1 MKEYRIKRH
10 RLQTVHSTNSF
21 LRELNGGDASFD
33 MELATTEFQ
42 TAGRGQKGN
51 SWESEK
57 SKNLLFSILLHPV
70 YVQPSK
76 QFCISE
82 AIALAVVKSLK
93 EIVAEESVAKDFSV
107 KWPNDIY
114 WKNKKIAGIL
124 IENELFNYG
133 SMTSTPKNIRFFRD
147 ETVGVGININQQ
159 IFLSDAPNP
168 VSLYNILGVNTNVE
182 EVLDA
187 IIKQFVANV
196 SMIENGQTA
205 LLHKEYMDSLFR
217 RRGIYPYRDADS
229 EFMATIKDVR
239 EDGRLILI
247 DSDDKE
253 RIYEFKEVAIVL

>member
-1 MKEYRIKRH
+1 MKEYKIKRH

-51 SWESEK
+51 SWESEQ

-93 EIVAEESVAKDFSV
+93 EIVADELVAKDFSV

-124 IENELFNYG
+124 IENELFG
-133 SMTSTPKNIRFFRD
+133 STIRD
-147 ETVGVGININQQ
+147 CIVGVGININQQ

-217 RRGIYPYRDADS
+217 RKGIYPYRDADS

-247 DSDDKE
+247 DSNDKE

>member
-1 MKEYRIKRH
+1 MKEYKIKRH

-93 EIVAEESVAKDFSV
+93 EIVADELVAKDFLV

-124 IENELFNYG
+124 IENELFG
-133 SMTSTPKNIRFFRD
+133 STIRD
-147 ETVGVGININQQ
+147 CIVGVGININQQ
-159 IFLSDAPNP
+159 NFISDAPNP

-205 LLHKEYMDSLFR
+205 LLHNEYMDSLFR
-217 RRGIYPYRDADS
+217 RKGIYPYRDADS

-239 EDGRLILI
+239 EDGRLILT

>member
-1 MKEYRIKRH
+1 MKEYKIKRH

-51 SWESEK
+51 SWESEQ

-93 EIVAEESVAKDFSV
+93 EIVAEESVAKDFTV

-124 IENELFNYG
+124 IENELFG
-133 SMTSTPKNIRFFRD
+133 STIRD
-147 ETVGVGININQQ
+147 CIVGVGININQQ

-182 EVLDA
+182 EMLDA

-205 LLHKEYMDSLFR
+205 LLHNEYMDSLFR
-217 RRGIYPYRDADS
+217 RKGIYPYRDADS

-239 EDGRLILI
+239 EDGRLILV

>member
-1 MKEYRIKRH
+1 MKEYKIKRH

-93 EIVAEESVAKDFSV
+93 EIVADELVAKDFSV

-124 IENELFNYG
+124 IENELFG
-133 SMTSTPKNIRFFRD
+133 STIRD
-147 ETVGVGININQQ
+147 CIVGVGINLNQQ
-159 IFLSDAPNP
+159 NFISDAPNP

-182 EVLDA
+182 ELLDT

-205 LLHKEYMDSLFR
+205 LLHNEYMDSLFR
-217 RRGIYPYRDADS
+217 RKGIYPYRDADS

-239 EDGRLILI
+239 EDGRLILT

>member
-1 MKEYRIKRH
+1 MKEYKIKRH

-93 EIVAEESVAKDFSV
+93 EIVAEESVAKDFTV

-124 IENELFNYG
+124 IENELFG
-133 SMTSTPKNIRFFRD
+133 STIRD
-147 ETVGVGININQQ
+147 CIVGVGININQQ
-159 IFLSDAPNP
+159 MFLSDAPNP

-217 RRGIYPYRDADS
+217 RKGIYPYRDADS

-239 EDGRLILI
+239 EDGRLILT

>member
-1 MKEYRIKRH
+1 MKEYKIKRH

-93 EIVAEESVAKDFSV
+93 EIVADELVAKDFSV

-124 IENELFNYG
+124 IENELFG
-133 SMTSTPKNIRFFRD
+133 STIRD
-147 ETVGVGININQQ
+147 CIVGVGININQQ
-159 IFLSDAPNP
+159 NFISDAPNP

-182 EVLDA
+182 ELLDA

-205 LLHKEYMDSLFR
+205 LLHNEYMDSLFR
-217 RRGIYPYRDADS
+217 RKGIYPYRDADS

-239 EDGRLILI
+239 EDGRLILT

>member
-1 MKEYRIKRH
+1 MKEYKIKRH

-93 EIVAEESVAKDFSV
+93 EIVADELVAKDFSV

-124 IENELFNYG
+124 IENELFG
-133 SMTSTPKNIRFFRD
+133 STIRD
-147 ETVGVGININQQ
+147 CIVGVGININQQ
-159 IFLSDAPNP
+159 NFISDAPNP

-205 LLHKEYMDSLFR
+205 LLHSEYMDSLFR
-217 RRGIYPYRDADS
+217 RKGIYPYRDADS

-239 EDGRLILI
+239 EDGRLILT

>member
-1 MKEYRIKRH
+1 MKEYKIKRH

-93 EIVAEESVAKDFSV
+93 EIVADELVAKDFSV

-124 IENELFNYG
+124 IENELFG
-133 SMTSTPKNIRFFRD
+133 STIRD
-147 ETVGVGININQQ
+147 CIVGVGININQQ
-159 IFLSDAPNP
+159 NFISDAPNP

-182 EVLDA
+182 EVLDT

-205 LLHKEYMDSLFR
+205 LLHNEYMDSLFR
-217 RRGIYPYRDADS
+217 RNGIYPYRDADS

-239 EDGRLILI
+239 EDGRLILT

>member
-1 MKEYRIKRH
+1 MKEYKIKRH

-124 IENELFNYG
+124 IENELFG
-133 SMTSTPKNIRFFRD
+133 STIRD
-147 ETVGVGININQQ
+147 CIVGVGININQQ
-159 IFLSDAPNP
+159 MFLSDAPNP

-205 LLHKEYMDSLFR
+205 LLHNEYMDSLFR
-217 RRGIYPYRDADS
+217 RKGIYPYRDADS

-239 EDGRLILI
+239 EDGRLILT

>member
-1 MKEYRIKRH
+1 MKEYKIKRH

-124 IENELFNYG
+124 IENELFG
-133 SMTSTPKNIRFFRD
+133 PTIRD
-147 ETVGVGININQQ
+147 CIVGVGININQQ
-159 IFLSDAPNP
+159 NFISDAPNP

-182 EVLDA
+182 EVLDT

-205 LLHKEYMDSLFR
+205 LLHNEYMDSLFR
-217 RRGIYPYRDADS
+217 RKGIYPYRDADS

-239 EDGRLILI
+239 EDGRLILT

>member
-1 MKEYRIKRH
+1 MKEYKIKRH

-70 YVQPSK
+70 YVKPSK

-93 EIVAEESVAKDFSV
+93 EIVADELVAKDFSV

-124 IENELFNYG
+124 IENELFG
-133 SMTSTPKNIRFFRD
+133 STIRD
-147 ETVGVGININQQ
+147 CIVGVGININQQ
-159 IFLSDAPNP
+159 NFISDAPNP

-182 EVLDA
+182 ELLDT

-205 LLHKEYMDSLFR
+205 LLHNEYMDSLFR
-217 RRGIYPYRDADS
+217 RKGIYPYRDADS

-239 EDGRLILI
+239 EDGRLILT

>member
-1 MKEYRIKRH
+1 MKEYKIKRH

-93 EIVAEESVAKDFSV
+93 EIVAEESVAKDFTV

-124 IENELFNYG
+124 IENELFG
-133 SMTSTPKNIRFFRD
+133 STIRDFI
-147 ETVGVGININQQ
+147 VGVGININQQ

-217 RRGIYPYRDADS
+217 RKGFYPYRDFSS

-239 EDGRLILI
+239 EDGRLILT

>member
-1 MKEYRIKRH
+1 MKEYKIKRH

-21 LRELNGGDASFD
+21 LRELNGGDACFD

-93 EIVAEESVAKDFSV
+93 EIVADELVAKDFSV

-124 IENELFNYG
+124 IENELFG
-133 SMTSTPKNIRFFRD
+133 STIRD
-147 ETVGVGININQQ
+147 CIVGVGININQQ
-159 IFLSDAPNP
+159 NFISDAPNP

-205 LLHKEYMDSLFR
+205 LLHNEYMDSLFR
-217 RRGIYPYRDADS
+217 RKGIYPYRDADS

-239 EDGRLILI
+239 EDGRLILT

>member
-1 MKEYRIKRH
+1 M
-10 RLQTVHSTNSF
+10 L
-21 LRELNGGDASFD
+21 
-33 MELATTEFQ
+33 
-42 TAGRGQKGN
+42 
-51 SWESEK
+51 
-57 SKNLLFSILLHPV
+57 SILLHPV

-93 EIVAEESVAKDFSV
+93 EIVADELVAKDFSV

-124 IENELFNYG
+124 IENELFG
-133 SMTSTPKNIRFFRD
+133 SSIRD
-147 ETVGVGININQQ
+147 CIVGVGININQQ
-159 IFLSDAPNP
+159 NFISDAPNP

-182 EVLDA
+182 ELLDT

-205 LLHKEYMDSLFR
+205 LLHNEYMDSLFR
-217 RRGIYPYRDADS
+217 RKGIYPYRDADS

-239 EDGRLILI
+239 EDGRLILT

>member
-1 MKEYRIKRH
+1 MKEYKIKRH

-57 SKNLLFSILLHPV
+57 SKNLLFSILLHPI

-124 IENELFNYG
+124 IENELFG
-133 SMTSTPKNIRFFRD
+133 STIRD
-147 ETVGVGININQQ
+147 CIVGVGININQQ

-217 RRGIYPYRDADS
+217 RKGFYPYRDFSS

-239 EDGRLILI
+239 EDGRLILT

>member
-1 MKEYRIKRH
+1 MKEYKIKRH

-124 IENELFNYG
+124 IENELFG
-133 SMTSTPKNIRFFRD
+133 STIRD
-147 ETVGVGININQQ
+147 CIVGVGININQQ

-205 LLHKEYMDSLFR
+205 LLHNEYMDSLFR

-253 RIYEFKEVAIVL
+253 RIYE

>member
-1 MKEYRIKRH
+1 MKEYKIKRH

-93 EIVAEESVAKDFSV
+93 EIVADELVAKDFSV

-124 IENELFNYG
+124 IENELFG
-133 SMTSTPKNIRFFRD
+133 STIRD
-147 ETVGVGININQQ
+147 CIVGVGININQQ
-159 IFLSDAPNP
+159 NFISDAPNP

-182 EVLDA
+182 ELLDT

-205 LLHKEYMDSLFR
+205 LLHNEYMDSLFR
-217 RRGIYPYRDADS
+217 RKGIYPYRDADS
-229 EFMATIKDVR
+229 ELMATIKDVR
-239 EDGRLILI
+239 EDGRLILT

>member
-1 MKEYRIKRH
+1 MKEYKIKRH

-93 EIVAEESVAKDFSV
+93 EIVADELVAKDFSV

-124 IENELFNYG
+124 IENELFG
-133 SMTSTPKNIRFFRD
+133 STIRD
-147 ETVGVGININQQ
+147 CIVGVGININQQ
-159 IFLSDAPNP
+159 NFISDAPNP

-196 SMIENGQTA
+196 SMIENGQTD
-205 LLHKEYMDSLFR
+205 LLHNEYMDSLFR
-217 RRGIYPYRDADS
+217 RKGIYPYRDADS
-229 EFMATIKDVR
+229 EFMATIKEVR
-239 EDGRLILI
+239 EDGRLILT

>member
-1 MKEYRIKRH
+1 
-10 RLQTVHSTNSF
+10 
-21 LRELNGGDASFD
+21 

-124 IENELFNYG
+124 IENELFG
-133 SMTSTPKNIRFFRD
+133 STIRD
-147 ETVGVGININQQ
+147 CIVGVGININQQ

-217 RRGIYPYRDADS
+217 RKGIYPYRDADS

>member
-1 MKEYRIKRH
+1 MKEYKIKRH

-93 EIVAEESVAKDFSV
+93 EIVADELVAKDFSV

-124 IENELFNYG
+124 IENELFG
-133 SMTSTPKNIRFFRD
+133 STIRD
-147 ETVGVGININQQ
+147 CIVGVGININQQ
-159 IFLSDAPNP
+159 NFISDAPNP

-205 LLHKEYMDSLFR
+205 LLHNEYMDSLFR
-217 RRGIYPYRDADS
+217 RKGIYPYRDADS

-239 EDGRLILI
+239 EDGRLILT

>member
-1 MKEYRIKRH
+1 MKEYKIKRH

-93 EIVAEESVAKDFSV
+93 EIVADELVAKDFSV

-124 IENELFNYG
+124 IENELFG
-133 SMTSTPKNIRFFRD
+133 STIRD
-147 ETVGVGININQQ
+147 CIVGVGININQQ
-159 IFLSDAPNP
+159 NFISDAPNP
-168 VSLYNILGVNTNVE
+168 VSLYNILGVITNVE

-205 LLHKEYMDSLFR
+205 LLHNEYMDSLFR
-217 RRGIYPYRDADS
+217 RKGIYPYRDADS

-239 EDGRLILI
+239 EDGRLILT

>member
-1 MKEYRIKRH
+1 MKEYKIKRH

-93 EIVAEESVAKDFSV
+93 EIVADELVAKDFLV

-124 IENELFNYG
+124 IENELFG
-133 SMTSTPKNIRFFRD
+133 STIRD
-147 ETVGVGININQQ
+147 CIVGVGININQQ
-159 IFLSDAPNP
+159 NFISDAPNP

-182 EVLDA
+182 EVLDT

-205 LLHKEYMDSLFR
+205 LLHNEYMDSLFR
-217 RRGIYPYRDADS
+217 RKGIYPYRDADS

-239 EDGRLILI
+239 EDGRLILT

>member
-1 MKEYRIKRH
+1 MKEYKIKRH

-21 LRELNGGDASFD
+21 LRELNGDDASFD

-51 SWESEK
+51 SWESEQ

-124 IENELFNYG
+124 IENELFG
-133 SMTSTPKNIRFFRD
+133 STIRD
-147 ETVGVGININQQ
+147 CIVGVGININQQ

-168 VSLYNILGVNTNVE
+168 VSLYNILGVNTIVE
-182 EVLDA
+182 EVFDA

-205 LLHKEYMDSLFR
+205 LLHNEYMDSLFR
-217 RRGIYPYRDADS
+217 RKGIYPYRDADS

-247 DSDDKE
+247 DSDNKE

>member
-1 MKEYRIKRH
+1 MKEYKIKRH

-93 EIVAEESVAKDFSV
+93 EIVADELVAKDFSV

-124 IENELFNYG
+124 IENELFG
-133 SMTSTPKNIRFFRD
+133 SAIRD
-147 ETVGVGININQQ
+147 CIVGVGININQQ
-159 IFLSDAPNP
+159 NFISDAPNP

-182 EVLDA
+182 ELLDT

-205 LLHKEYMDSLFR
+205 LLHNEYMDSLFR
-217 RRGIYPYRDADS
+217 RKGIYPYRDADS

-239 EDGRLILI
+239 EDGRLILT

-253 RIYEFKEVAIVL
+253 RIYEFKEVAIVLYNIQ

>member
-1 MKEYRIKRH
+1 MKEYKIKRH

-93 EIVAEESVAKDFSV
+93 EIVADELVAKDFSV

-124 IENELFNYG
+124 IENELFG
-133 SMTSTPKNIRFFRD
+133 STIRD
-147 ETVGVGININQQ
+147 CIVGVGININQQ
-159 IFLSDAPNP
+159 NFISDAPNP
-168 VSLYNILGVNTNVE
+168 VSLYNILGVSTNVE

-217 RRGIYPYRDADS
+217 RKGIYPYRDCSS
-229 EFMATIKDVR
+229 EFMATINDVR
-239 EDGRLILI
+239 EDGRLILT

>member
-1 MKEYRIKRH
+1 MKEYKIKRH

-93 EIVAEESVAKDFSV
+93 EIVADELVAKDFSV

-124 IENELFNYG
+124 IENELFG
-133 SMTSTPKNIRFFRD
+133 STIRD
-147 ETVGVGININQQ
+147 CIVGVGININQQ
-159 IFLSDAPNP
+159 NFISDAPNP

-182 EVLDA
+182 ELLDT

-196 SMIENGQTA
+196 SMIENGQIA
-205 LLHKEYMDSLFR
+205 LLHNEYMDSLFR
-217 RRGIYPYRDADS
+217 RKGIYPYRDADS

-239 EDGRLILI
+239 EDGRLILT

>member
-1 MKEYRIKRH
+1 MKEYKIKRH

-51 SWESEK
+51 SWESEM

-93 EIVAEESVAKDFSV
+93 EIVVDELVAKDFSV

-124 IENELFNYG
+124 IENELFG
-133 SMTSTPKNIRFFRD
+133 STIRD
-147 ETVGVGININQQ
+147 CIVGVGININQQ
-159 IFLSDAPNP
+159 NFISDAPNP

-182 EVLDA
+182 ELLDT

-205 LLHKEYMDSLFR
+205 LLHNEYMDSLFR
-217 RRGIYPYRDADS
+217 RKGIYPYRDADS

-239 EDGRLILI
+239 EDGRLILT

>member
-1 MKEYRIKRH
+1 MKEYKIKRH

-82 AIALAVVKSLK
+82 AIALAVIKSLK
-93 EIVAEESVAKDFSV
+93 EIVADELVAKDFSV

-124 IENELFNYG
+124 IENELFG
-133 SMTSTPKNIRFFRD
+133 STIRD
-147 ETVGVGININQQ
+147 CIVGVGININQQ
-159 IFLSDAPNP
+159 NFISDAPNP

-182 EVLDA
+182 ELLDT

-205 LLHKEYMDSLFR
+205 LLHNEYMDSLFR
-217 RRGIYPYRDADS
+217 RKGIYPYRDADS

-239 EDGRLILI
+239 EDGRLILT

>member
-1 MKEYRIKRH
+1 MKEYKIKRH

-93 EIVAEESVAKDFSV
+93 EIVAEESVAKDFTV

-124 IENELFNYG
+124 IENELFG
-133 SMTSTPKNIRFFRD
+133 STIRD
-147 ETVGVGININQQ
+147 CIVGVGININQQ
-159 IFLSDAPNP
+159 MFLSDAPNP
-168 VSLYNILGVNTNVE
+168 VSLYNILGINTNVE

-217 RRGIYPYRDADS
+217 RKGIYPYRDCSS
-229 EFMATIKDVR
+229 EFMATINDVR
-239 EDGRLILI
+239 EDGRLILT

>member
-1 MKEYRIKRH
+1 MKEYKIKRH

-93 EIVAEESVAKDFSV
+93 EIVADELVAKDFSV

-124 IENELFNYG
+124 IENELFG
-133 SMTSTPKNIRFFRD
+133 SSIRD
-147 ETVGVGININQQ
+147 CIVGVGININQQ
-159 IFLSDAPNP
+159 NFISDAPNP

-182 EVLDA
+182 ELLDT

-205 LLHKEYMDSLFR
+205 LLHNEYMDSLFR
-217 RRGIYPYRDADS
+217 RKGIYPYRDADS
-229 EFMATIKDVR
+229 DFMATIKDVR
-239 EDGRLILI
+239 EDGRLILT

>member
-1 MKEYRIKRH
+1 MKEYKIKRH

-124 IENELFNYG
+124 IENELFG
-133 SMTSTPKNIRFFRD
+133 STIRD
-147 ETVGVGININQQ
+147 CIVGVGININQQ

-217 RRGIYPYRDADS
+217 RKGIYPYRDADS

>member
-1 MKEYRIKRH
+1 MKEYKIKRH

-93 EIVAEESVAKDFSV
+93 EIVADELVAKDFSV

-124 IENELFNYG
+124 IENELFG
-133 SMTSTPKNIRFFRD
+133 STIRD
-147 ETVGVGININQQ
+147 CIVGVGININQQ
-159 IFLSDAPNP
+159 NFISDAPNP

-182 EVLDA
+182 ELLDT

-205 LLHKEYMDSLFR
+205 LLHNEYMDSLFR
-217 RRGIYPYRDADS
+217 RKGFYPYRDADS

-239 EDGRLILI
+239 EDGRLILT
-247 DSDDKE
+247 DSDDNE

>member
-1 MKEYRIKRH
+1 MKEYKIKRH

-93 EIVAEESVAKDFSV
+93 EIVADELVAKDFSV
-107 KWPNDIY
+107 KWSNDIY

-124 IENELFNYG
+124 IENELFG
-133 SMTSTPKNIRFFRD
+133 STIRD
-147 ETVGVGININQQ
+147 CIVGVGININQQ
-159 IFLSDAPNP
+159 NFISDAPNP

-205 LLHKEYMDSLFR
+205 LLHNEYMDSLFR
-217 RRGIYPYRDADS
+217 RKGIYPYRDADS

-239 EDGRLILI
+239 EDGRLILT

>member
-1 MKEYRIKRH
+1 MKEYKIKRH

-51 SWESEK
+51 PWESEK

-93 EIVAEESVAKDFSV
+93 EIVADELVAKDFLV

-124 IENELFNYG
+124 IENELFG
-133 SMTSTPKNIRFFRD
+133 STIRD
-147 ETVGVGININQQ
+147 CIVGVGININQQ
-159 IFLSDAPNP
+159 NFISDAPNP

-182 EVLDA
+182 EVLDT

-205 LLHKEYMDSLFR
+205 LLHNEYMDS
-217 RRGIYPYRDADS
+217 
-229 EFMATIKDVR
+229 
-239 EDGRLILI
+239 
-247 DSDDKE
+247 
-253 RIYEFKEVAIVL
+253 

>member
-1 MKEYRIKRH
+1 MKEYKIKRH

-124 IENELFNYG
+124 IENELFG
-133 SMTSTPKNIRFFRD
+133 STIRD
-147 ETVGVGININQQ
+147 CIVGVGININQQ
-159 IFLSDAPNP
+159 NFISDAPNP

-205 LLHKEYMDSLFR
+205 LLHNEYMDSLFR
-217 RRGIYPYRDADS
+217 RKGIYPYRDADS

-239 EDGRLILI
+239 EDGRLILT